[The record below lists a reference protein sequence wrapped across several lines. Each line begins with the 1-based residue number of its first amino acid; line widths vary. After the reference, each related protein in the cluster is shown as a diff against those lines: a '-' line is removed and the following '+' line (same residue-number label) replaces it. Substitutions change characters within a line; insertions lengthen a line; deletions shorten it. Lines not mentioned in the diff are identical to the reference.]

1 MDEKTEAQRPQH
13 QGVGTPQ
20 TECDLNPGCWT
31 SKPHLKTLFR
41 YEYLSKYFRKKFNKQ
56 KTK

>member
-1 MDEKTEAQRPQH
+1 MDEKTEAQRAQH
-13 QGVGTPQ
+13 QGVRTAE

-31 SKPHLKTLFR
+31 SKSDLKTLSR
-41 YEYLSKYFRKKFNKQ
+41 YEYLPKYFRKKFNKQ